1 MLVDY
6 SDPQRIKNVQLAKN
20 VKIVEPNETII
31 YACPIT
37 WDAEEDPSLLFVAP
51 KALDVKAGDIL
62 SSAQAGGIMH
72 KIVNAVD
79 DGNEFLL
86 LFYNWKIN

>member
-20 VKIVEPNETII
+20 VKIVEPNETVI

-37 WDAEEDPSLLFVAP
+37 SNVEEDPSLLFVAP

-62 SSAQAGGIMH
+62 SSPQAGGIMH
-72 KIVNAVD
+72 KIVNTVN
-79 DGNEFLL
+79 DGTQR
-86 LFYNWKIN
+86 LFIDL

>member
-20 VKIVEPNETII
+20 VKIVEPNETVI

-37 WDAEEDPSLLFVAP
+37 SNVEEGPSLLFVAP

-62 SSAQAGGIMH
+62 SSPQVGGIMH
-72 KIVNAVD
+72 KIVDAVN
-79 DGNEFLL
+79 DGTQR
-86 LFYNWKIN
+86 LFIDLKL

>member
-6 SDPQRIKNVQLAKN
+6 NDPQRIKNVQLAKN

-31 YACPIT
+31 YACPMT
-37 WDAEEDPSLLFVAP
+37 WDVKEDPSLIFVAP

-62 SSAQAGGIMH
+62 SSPQAGGIMH
-72 KIVNAVD
+72 KIVNAVN
-79 DGNEFLL
+79 DGTQR
-86 LFYNWKIN
+86 LFIDL